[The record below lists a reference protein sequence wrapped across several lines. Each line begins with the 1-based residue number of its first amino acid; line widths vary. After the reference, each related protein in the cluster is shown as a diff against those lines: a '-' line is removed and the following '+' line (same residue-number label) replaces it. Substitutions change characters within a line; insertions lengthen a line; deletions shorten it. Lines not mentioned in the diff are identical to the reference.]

1 VTGLIPLAATTFIQI
16 LTAMAALT
24 VPAFAPELAR
34 ELGVPNS
41 LIGNYIS
48 MVYVGAA
55 SATLIG
61 GSMVARVGGL
71 RLSQISLLIC
81 GTGLL
86 MSLITSV
93 PAIAIAALVLGIG
106 YGPITPASSHLLA
119 RAAPTHLRSLM
130 FSIRQTGVPAGGALA
145 GIIVPSVTVLFGWR
159 WALALVALMCIALAL
174 LLQPL
179 REKFDD
185 DRKRDQPISMGAI
198 VASLRLVA
206 HEPQLRMLAIV
217 SFVFAGMQM
226 CTSTF
231 LITYLVESF
240 SMPLVK
246 AGTALAAANLGGII
260 FRIGWGWVAD
270 KWIAPRTLLGLIAV
284 VMAGLA
290 IGVGFFSVSTPYAL
304 ILVVSFALGATAIGW
319 NGVYLAEVVRLAP
332 SGLAGAATGGCL
344 FFTFIGVVINPVL
357 FGMLQRATGAY
368 RDPFIVAGTVS
379 FLVGLFLLWTR
390 ERHRRSAPVRTDA

>member
-1 VTGLIPLAATTFIQI
+1 MTGLIPLAATTFIQI

-93 PAIAIAALVLGIG
+93 PAIALAALVLGIG

-226 CTSTF
+226 CTST
-231 LITYLVESF
+231 
-240 SMPLVK
+240 
-246 AGTALAAANLGGII
+246 
-260 FRIGWGWVAD
+260 
-270 KWIAPRTLLGLIAV
+270 
-284 VMAGLA
+284 
-290 IGVGFFSVSTPYAL
+290 
-304 ILVVSFALGATAIGW
+304 
-319 NGVYLAEVVRLAP
+319 
-332 SGLAGAATGGCL
+332 
-344 FFTFIGVVINPVL
+344 
-357 FGMLQRATGAY
+357 
-368 RDPFIVAGTVS
+368 
-379 FLVGLFLLWTR
+379 
-390 ERHRRSAPVRTDA
+390 